1 MGSTL
6 RRLVN
11 NLGSVVM
18 ALALSFVVWIAAT
31 LQADPFDSAQVSN
44 VPITIL
50 NQPDNTVFYE
60 PISERVAVRVRAPES
75 VLADLSISDFEAV
88 MDLAGVETGEPA
100 IVPVQVAT
108 QVEGVR
114 IESWNPEE
122 QRVHLEEVRTLLWP
136 VAIEAE
142 GEVATGYETTTTV
155 ILPNRVQLTG
165 PESLL
170 EQVAAVS
177 GPIDVEGATDDIVEE
192 VVVRPLDDQGRLVPG
207 LQWAPDRVTVR
218 IGVRSKVGYKP
229 DVEVVPNLNVLPAEG
244 YRLGNL
250 EVDPPLVTLEGPP
263 DLLDLM
269 PGFIETLPISY
280 SNVTGSLAHQT
291 ALTVPNGVVVVG
303 VNFVTVT
310 VEVLPILSSTTV
322 TSPVEILGVRQGWE
336 ATVSPSLVDVSLEG
350 PQLLLDGLRPEDI
363 QVLVNVAQYPL
374 GVHRVVPDVLA
385 PEGVTVVNVIP
396 ETVEVVLALEPPPTP
411 TVTVTPTLTITPTGT
426 VEP

>member
-1 MGSTL
+1 MS
-6 RRLVN
+6 R
-11 NLGSVVM
+11 
-18 ALALSFVVWIAAT
+18 
-31 LQADPFDSAQVSN
+31 P
-44 VPITIL
+44 
-50 NQPDNTVFYE
+50 
-60 PISERVAVRVRAPES
+60 
-75 VLADLSISDFEAV
+75 
-88 MDLAGVETGEPA
+88 
-100 IVPVQVAT
+100 IVPVQVTT

-114 IESWNPEE
+114 IESWDPEE
-122 QRVHLEEVRTLLWP
+122 QRVRLEEVRTLLWP
-136 VAIEAE
+136 VAIEVE

-155 ILPNRVQLTG
+155 ILPNRAQLTG

-177 GPIDVEGATDDIVEE
+177 GSIEVEGATDDTVEE

-263 DLLDLM
+263 DLLDQM

-280 SNVTGSLAHQT
+280 SNVTGNLAHQT

-310 VEVLPILSSTTV
+310 VEVLPILSSKTV
-322 TSPVEILGVRQGWE
+322 TSPVEILGIRQGWE

-396 ETVEVVLALEPPPTP
+396 EMVEVVLNLVPPPTP
-411 TVTVTPTLTITPTGT
+411 TVTVTPTLTITPTVT
-426 VEP
+426 NEP